1 MSGNAIAFKIILH
14 ENIQFTLR
22 GTYWYVSCYI
32 VLILL
37 YWYSSCYIAT
47 HLAILVLILLYSS
60 HVLHEN
66 IHITLRGTH
75 CILPGTYLGIF
86 EPYAFE
92 SYA

>member
-1 MSGNAIAFKIILH
+1 MSFNAIAFKIILH

-32 VLILL
+32 G
-37 YWYSSCYIAT
+37 T
-47 HLAILVLILLYSS
+47 HLAILVLILLYWYLSCYVRVIRID
-60 HVLHEN
+60 VLHEN